1 MAKKTIF
8 IRANRISLTRPSRT
22 TIWAGTIDD
31 LVNDVFGYTLECG
44 NSWNHKVNRYPKSAK
59 SLVTNLNK
67 AAEASC
73 RHYQDTYY
81 DIATEDEIAAYKAA
95 KGDNLR
101 SSYTIPNAV

>member
-8 IRANRISLTRPSRT
+8 IRANRISLSRPSRT
-22 TIWAGTIDD
+22 TIWAGTIDE
-31 LVNDVFGYTLECG
+31 LVNNVFSYTLECG
-44 NSWNHKVNRYPKSAK
+44 NSWNPKVNRYPKSAK

>member
-8 IRANRISLTRPSRT
+8 IRANRISLSRPSRT
-22 TIWAGTIDD
+22 TIWAGTIDE
-31 LVNDVFGYTLECG
+31 LVNNVFSYTLECG

-73 RHYQDTYY
+73 CHYQDTYY